1 MALKGLQSWSVKEA
15 GAPVTRAEILTATS
29 ATAVSTSGPTR
40 ALMGVVVPAGSED
53 LTLTMADEIHLYYQV
68 QQLQR
73 FLRLER
79 SYLFQLQSLSLVVLK
94 QPLKLLL
101 SIRRKE

>member
-40 ALMGVVVPAGSED
+40 ALMGVVVPTNTED
-53 LTLTMADEIHLYYQV
+53 LTLTMADGNT
-68 QQLQR
+68 
-73 FLRLER
+73 
-79 SYLFQLQSLSLVVLK
+79 LVLPPLNVSPEVAADVAPVKVLASNC
-94 QPLKLLL
+94 PIVCTDHEGPA
-101 SIRRKE
+101 S